1 MHHLLIVDDDPGVGE
16 TFARM
21 LTLNGHTVTTVQSA
35 EAALEAARTELPDAM
50 ILDMRMPVIS
60 GLDFLRQL
68 RRDNRLRDMPVA
80 IVTGDYFLNEP
91 LLAELRALGATVRY
105 KPLWMDDLTSLS
117 QELLTRA

>member
-1 MHHLLIVDDDPGVGE
+1 MAHLLIVDDDPGVGE

>member
-1 MHHLLIVDDDPGVGE
+1 MAHLLIVDDDPGVGE

-35 EAALEAARTELPDAM
+35 EAALEAARNELPDAM